1 MNKFIKIGAIGII
14 GIITVNATVNLI
26 GFISDKIEENRK
38 FKIEKERLDEY
49 IKTLDALEEEKEK
62 RFLESIGAIPSESE

>member
-38 FKIEKERLDEY
+38 FKIKKERLDEY
-49 IKTLDALEEEKEK
+49 IRTLDALEEARNK
-62 RFLESIGAIPSESE
+62 RF